1 MPNSPMD
8 KYEQRRNRLL
18 ALVTTLGYGGRATVA
33 KAIGKSPDYISRMLY
48 PPGKPG
54 YKRIGEDTA
63 DLISA
68 AYPHWLDTVL
78 RAEEAR
84 PAGLIAAI
92 SGAQGSWP
100 FQSIT
105 PAEWTRIPAAT
116 RHTLEQQ
123 IKALVPDPASEKRAA

>member
-63 DLISA
+63 DLICKTQTERSKM
-68 AYPHWLDTVL
+68 H
-78 RAEEAR
+78 
-84 PAGLIAAI
+84 
-92 SGAQGSWP
+92 
-100 FQSIT
+100 
-105 PAEWTRIPAAT
+105 AT
-116 RHTLEQQ
+116 QPNDPPQPVERRDQAP
-123 IKALVPDPASEKRAA
+123 KDMPDPLR